1 MAKSYKKHVKSV
13 KRGRRSYSRSY
24 LSGGYISNAKK
35 HPQISTKTKTKRKTK
50 PEVSFTVVENDIS
63 PSPSSNITY
72 GGIYGGTFKKPFKT
86 DLRSIESIIAHI

>member
-13 KRGRRSYSRSY
+13 KKGRRSYSRSY

-72 GGIYGGTFKKPFKT
+72 GGILKKPFKT

>member
-13 KRGRRSYSRSY
+13 KSVKKGRRSYSRSY

-35 HPQISTKTKTKRKTK
+35 HPQISTKSTTKRKTK

-63 PSPSSNITY
+63 QSPSSNNT
-72 GGIYGGTFKKPFKT
+72 YGGTFKKPFKT